1 MAVAPS
7 PVPPAERF
15 LALVR
20 EGRVD
25 AAEAVG
31 AALGLD
37 VLGLYAGEA
46 ARAATGGEG
55 AAAAA
60 LWLAAGKD
68 VEGAAAALWQAGG
81 PVALQAAEAC
91 AAWHDKFESGGD
103 DDVPALAR
111 AAGAPALLLLALRVR
126 CAAARGAAEEG
137 ALADAADA
145 DADVRELLA
154 APRAARLAEADA
166 ARLAADLLRGGQAAL
181 ALAVIEVRGMV
192 SSSKIGRAKFHRGR
206 CYV

>member
-91 AAWHDKFESGGD
+91 AAWHDKLESGGD
-103 DDVPALAR
+103 DDVPA
-111 AAGAPALLLLALRVR
+111 P
-126 CAAARGAAEEG
+126 AARGAAEEG

-192 SSSKIGRAKFHRGR
+192 SSSKIGRAKFHHGR